1 MANIIKT
8 SVGGAGTRPVTE
20 IVLTATN
27 DLTYEPGAGHV
38 LIVRN
43 PTAASID

>member
-27 DLTYEPGAGHV
+27 YLTYEQGGG
-38 LIVRN
+38 
-43 PTAASID
+43 TC